1 MVFASIISIVPSAMA
16 MAIAPPRRCAPVPA
30 PGAPGRRRPRNK
42 IPTRSL
48 RESAHRP
55 GVTPGAMDFPGFFG
69 TKLAKKKDRDGGENA
84 LNLFVWEHIWKHVD
98 EQNIIWIYLD

>member
-1 MVFASIISIVPSAMA
+1 
-16 MAIAPPRRCAPVPA
+16 
-30 PGAPGRRRPRNK
+30 
-42 IPTRSL
+42 
-48 RESAHRP
+48 
-55 GVTPGAMDFPGFFG
+55 MDFPGFFG